1 MDNRSEFTGSALR
14 YLFYWLLGCLAFSF
28 TFGLAFPWVYAAF
41 HRWLAENTR
50 IDGRQLVFDGT
61 GSGLFWPYL
70 LWLVLTFVTFGIYS
84 FWLFKNLTAWRGAPH
99 PFHHRAVPISAGV
112 SGALIPPRQ
121 EDS

>member
-1 MDNRSEFTGSALR
+1 MDNRSEFTGGALR

-50 IDGRQLVFDGT
+50 IDGRQLVFEGT

-84 FWLFKNLTAWRGAPH
+84 FWLFKNLTAWRVRRTHFAAAP
-99 PFHHRAVPISAGV
+99 FR
-112 SGALIPPRQ
+112 
-121 EDS
+121 